1 MIKMPSSVSQT
12 FDEQEDFET
21 AFRAEGCHGLV
32 VTGRGQFRAQL
43 TQIALHFLRL
53 SAAEEQLARVAFMAV
68 PGDMVLLTFPIGS
81 EALPIC
87 GGLGAQAGEIMTI
100 SPGEQVHART
110 DGLSRW
116 GAIMLPVIELIQYA
130 SALTGAPFTVPL
142 AVQCWRPPRAA
153 GRQLRRLHGAASGM
167 AVKRPKILLNAKA
180 ARGLAQQLIHTIVE
194 CLVLGSTNTATPSGR
209 RHQDIMVG
217 FERLLQAQPDRD
229 MCMTEICAALDVSER
244 RLRNLCAEHLGM
256 GPIGYDRLRRM
267 SLVRSI
273 FLWRDRDTASVSE
286 VARLYGFRQ
295 AGRFS
300 ANYRALFG
308 ETPSATLR
316 RRAGSR
322 QWSRRSQ
329 QKRHRR

>member
-1 MIKMPSSVSQT
+1 
-12 FDEQEDFET
+12 
-21 AFRAEGCHGLV
+21 
-32 VTGRGQFRAQL
+32 
-43 TQIALHFLRL
+43 
-53 SAAEEQLARVAFMAV
+53 
-68 PGDMVLLTFPIGS
+68 
-81 EALPIC
+81 
-87 GGLGAQAGEIMTI
+87 
-100 SPGEQVHART
+100 
-110 DGLSRW
+110 
-116 GAIMLPVIELIQYA
+116 
-130 SALTGAPFTVPL
+130 
-142 AVQCWRPPRAA
+142 
-153 GRQLRRLHGAASGM
+153 
-167 AVKRPKILLNAKA
+167 
-180 ARGLAQQLIHTIVE
+180 
-194 CLVLGSTNTATPSGR
+194 
-209 RHQDIMVG
+209 MVG

-316 RRAGSR
+316 RGRAVDSGVEGRSKSVIVGDEDGLFRPSRSAVGPGSLSPCVR
-322 QWSRRSQ
+322 LTIEPGSPGGTKSS
-329 QKRHRR
+329 